1 MADVPGNVGQKQ
13 GGRFRKGT
21 SGNPAGRPPGARN
34 RATLAA
40 ETLLDGQAE
49 ALTTKAVALALDG
62 DSVALR
68 LCLERVLPP
77 RRDRPIMLALPP
89 LETAADAPKA
99 LAALVAAVADGTVT
113 ASEAADMAALIE
125 RFVKAIEA
133 SDLDYRL
140 SAIEKQLENRK

>member
-1 MADVPGNVGQKQ
+1 MA
-13 GGRFRKGT
+13 
-21 SGNPAGRPPGARN
+21 
-34 RATLAA
+34 L
-40 ETLLDGQAE
+40 E
-49 ALTTKAVALALDG
+49 G

-77 RRDRPIMLALPP
+77 RRDRPIMLALPA

-99 LAALVAAVADGTVT
+99 MAAIVAAVADGTVT
-113 ASEAADMAALIE
+113 ASEAADMAALVE

-133 SDLDYRL
+133 SDLAVRL

>member
-1 MADVPGNVGQKQ
+1 MPPPETARAKQ
-13 GGRFRKGT
+13 GRFRAGT

-40 ETLLDGQAE
+40 EALLDGQAE
-49 ALTTKAVALALDG
+49 ALTTKAVAMALEG

-77 RRDRPIMLALPP
+77 RRDRPIMLALPA

-99 LAALVAAVADGTVT
+99 MAAIVAAVADGTVT
-113 ASEAADMAALIE
+113 ASEAADMAALVE

-133 SDLDYRL
+133 SDLAVRL